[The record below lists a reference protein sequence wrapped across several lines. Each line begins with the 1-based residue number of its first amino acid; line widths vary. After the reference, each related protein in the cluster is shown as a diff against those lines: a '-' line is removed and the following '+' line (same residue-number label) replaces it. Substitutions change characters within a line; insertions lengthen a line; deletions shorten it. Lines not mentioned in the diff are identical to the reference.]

1 MTLKSSI
8 KETTEDVLHKNTLD
22 ALIDT
27 TSKGI
32 NTEVN
37 ERNKKF
43 IDEESAKITRW
54 AEDQTYA
61 LEQELRDIKKRIKEK
76 ERIFK
81 SESDGTL
88 RLSIQ
93 KEIQTLQRQ
102 MKKKRQELFNLED
115 EIEEERER
123 LIEKIEVSLEQT
135 ITKET
140 LFIINWT
147 IK

>member
-1 MTLKSSI
+1 M
-8 KETTEDVLHKNTLD
+8 
-22 ALIDT
+22 
-27 TSKGI
+27 
-32 NTEVN
+32 
-37 ERNKKF
+37 
-43 IDEESAKITRW
+43 
-54 AEDQTYA
+54 
-61 LEQELRDIKKRIKEK
+61 KKRIKEK

-123 LIEKIEVSLEQT
+123 LIEKIEASLEQT